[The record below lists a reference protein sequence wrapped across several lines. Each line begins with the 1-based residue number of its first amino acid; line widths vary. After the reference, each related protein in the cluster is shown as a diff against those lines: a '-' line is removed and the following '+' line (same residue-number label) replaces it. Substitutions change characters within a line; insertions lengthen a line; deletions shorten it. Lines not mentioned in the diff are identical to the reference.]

1 MATFIFNS
9 NQINFGNNS
18 NGQFARPGDTGNQ
31 DLAFYIGSC
40 LQRIPPKQLC
50 RCLRESFLLRW
61 EELQSSTPDFS
72 ELVTELTILLAR
84 LDAEED
90 RIVRNGSLFQD

>member
-1 MATFIFNS
+1 MPTFIFNS
-9 NQINFGNNS
+9 NQINFGNNP
-18 NGQFARPGDTGNQ
+18 NGQFARPGDTCKQ
-31 DLAFYIGSC
+31 ELTFHIGSC

-50 RCLRESFLLRW
+50 RCLRECFLLRW

-72 ELVTELTILLAR
+72 ELVTELTVLLAR

-90 RIVRNGSLFQD
+90 KMLGNV